1 MQLSAIP
8 ANLDSG
14 ELVYQRAAR
23 FRLRP
28 FDPHPL
34 FRNSH
39 FATVAAA
46 YWPRDFASLPPATN
60 RLFEVEPG
68 TRLLAKCHWQER
80 RRGHGTLVLVHGLEG
95 SSESPYMLGIAE
107 KAFEAGFN
115 VLRVNQ
121 RNCGGTEHLTPTLQN
136 CGLSQDYRAIL
147 QELITCDA
155 LAELFFAGYSVGGN
169 LVLKMAGEVGGSEI
183 GR

>member
-1 MQLSAIP
+1 MQMSAIP

-14 ELVYQRAAR
+14 GLAYKRTAR
-23 FRLRP
+23 FRARP

-34 FRNSH
+34 LRNPH
-39 FATVAAA
+39 LATVAAA

-95 SSESPYMLGIAE
+95 SDRKSTRLNSS
-107 KAFEAGFN
+107 
-115 VLRVNQ
+115 
-121 RNCGGTEHLTPTLQN
+121 HLVISYAVF
-136 CGLSQDYRAIL
+136 C
-147 QELITCDA
+147 
-155 LAELFFAGYSVGGN
+155 
-169 LVLKMAGEVGGSEI
+169 LKKKN
-183 GR
+183 